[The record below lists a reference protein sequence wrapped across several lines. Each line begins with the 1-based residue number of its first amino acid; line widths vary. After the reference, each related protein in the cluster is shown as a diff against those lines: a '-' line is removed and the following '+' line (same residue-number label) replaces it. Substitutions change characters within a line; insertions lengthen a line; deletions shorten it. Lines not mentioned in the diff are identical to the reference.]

1 MGKWKLKRRTWKSY
15 NRALHEAWCYVK
27 APAVNKKW
35 KRLYCVARPDYTFE
49 AYDTKEAYSSAAK
62 PRYSLRPAGYCIL
75 HAAEQ
80 WKQLWTKRT
89 AFLLQSESPKLPSVR
104 EKASPADYT
113 ICLSHPIKE
122 PLFIGVE
129 TPADKEVWN
138 LILGDFI
145 RRTSELRAVDSVAK
159 HALGAAVERT
169 RKNHQWR
176 DPDLVAAG
184 DELDVV
190 YHVVAERLLGELGRL
205 ARQSPKL
212 KAGKFSE
219 KQKAIEAGFELGK
232 TIARDI

>member
-1 MGKWKLKRRTWKSY
+1 MKS
-15 NRALHEAWCYVK
+15 
-27 APAVNKKW
+27 KK
-35 KRLYCVARPDYTFE
+35 
-49 AYDTKEAYSSAAK
+49 
-62 PRYSLRPAGYCIL
+62 
-75 HAAEQ
+75 
-80 WKQLWTKRT
+80 LWTKRT

-104 EKASPADYT
+104 VKASPADYT

-176 DPDLVAAG
+176 DPDLW
-184 DELDVV
+184 LKKIKFTSLLNN
-190 YHVVAERLLGELGRL
+190 LLGL
-205 ARQSPKL
+205 KL
-212 KAGKFSE
+212 FFNSCV
-219 KQKAIEAGFELGK
+219 F
-232 TIARDI
+232 

>member
-1 MGKWKLKRRTWKSY
+1 MWRLKR
-15 NRALHEAWCYVK
+15 NLRALHDAWCYVK
-27 APAVNKKW
+27 APKLGKKW

-89 AFLLQSESPKLPSVR
+89 AFLLQSESPKVATGRDKP
-104 EKASPADYT
+104 SPADYT

-122 PLFIGVE
+122 PLFIGVD

-145 RRTSELRAVDSVAK
+145 RRTSELRAVDQGRVKVHVLNSIYHIYAC
-159 HALGAAVERT
+159 
-169 RKNHQWR
+169 HQ
-176 DPDLVAAG
+176 PSIFGNLN
-184 DELDVV
+184 LD
-190 YHVVAERLLGELGRL
+190 
-205 ARQSPKL
+205 
-212 KAGKFSE
+212 
-219 KQKAIEAGFELGK
+219 
-232 TIARDI
+232 

>member
-1 MGKWKLKRRTWKSY
+1 MKSY
-15 NRALHEAWCYVK
+15 K
-27 APAVNKKW
+27 
-35 KRLYCVARPDYTFE
+35 
-49 AYDTKEAYSSAAK
+49 
-62 PRYSLRPAGYCIL
+62 
-75 HAAEQ
+75 
-80 WKQLWTKRT
+80 LWTKRT

-176 DPDLVAAG
+176 DPDL
-184 DELDVV
+184 
-190 YHVVAERLLGELGRL
+190 RLKKNKIHYFIK
-205 ARQSPKL
+205 QSS
-212 KAGKFSE
+212 GFETFEKFSMSCFVFISTFLS
-219 KQKAIEAGFELGK
+219 KK
-232 TIARDI
+232 TDTGIL